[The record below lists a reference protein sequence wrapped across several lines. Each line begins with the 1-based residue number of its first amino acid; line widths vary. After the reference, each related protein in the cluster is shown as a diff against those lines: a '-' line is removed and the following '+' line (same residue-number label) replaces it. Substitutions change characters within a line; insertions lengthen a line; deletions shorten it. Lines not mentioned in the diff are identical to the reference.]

1 MAPTQKSPRRAPRSE
16 PLLQASDFTAYLR
29 EHAEQIAPRDLRTLL
44 AEAKT
49 LRAGAAQE
57 ISRHPR
63 VQRQLDLA
71 LQILTDHARGRC
83 PQIPFYTIAVL
94 TVALLYFTDPLD
106 AIPDWIAGIGKTD
119 DALVLE
125 LAFAIARPG
134 IERYCHWK
142 DISTAGLLAEP
153 APAKP
158 KRR

>member
-1 MAPTQKSPRRAPRSE
+1 MHRMVQTPKSPRRARRSE
-16 PLLQASDFTAYLR
+16 PLLQPSDFTAYLR
-29 EHAEQIAPRDLRTLL
+29 SHAEQIAPRDLLNLL
-44 AEAKT
+44 ADAKA
-49 LRAGAAQE
+49 LRAGAARE

-63 VQRQLDLA
+63 VQHLSDLA

-94 TVALLYFTDPLD
+94 TVALLYLSDPLD

-134 IERYCHWK
+134 VERYCHWK
-142 DISTAGLLAEP
+142 SIPTEGLPAEP
-153 APAKP
+153 A
-158 KRR
+158 RG